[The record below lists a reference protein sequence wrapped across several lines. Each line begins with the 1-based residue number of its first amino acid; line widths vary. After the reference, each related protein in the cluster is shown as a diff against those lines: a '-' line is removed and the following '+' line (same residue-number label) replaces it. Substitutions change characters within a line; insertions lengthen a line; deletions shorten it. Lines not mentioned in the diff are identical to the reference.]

1 MQQSTKRLSN
11 RPGVQ
16 NDSKDRYN
24 MSNNKTTSYDSVQV
38 FYNMVC
44 DLADHL
50 RENFQYGETVRGHMV
65 ENRELRKQFNKL
77 NDLTA
82 QIDALRAGPDFTGL
96 DPSLIEVLDGV
107 IMVFSKFEA
116 RFETIGLADHNQETM
131 IRLRA
136 VRLGLVDVVSAL
148 RPLQFA

>member
-1 MQQSTKRLSN
+1 M
-11 RPGVQ
+11 
-16 NDSKDRYN
+16 
-24 MSNNKTTSYDSVQV
+24 
-38 FYNMVC
+38 
-44 DLADHL
+44 
-50 RENFQYGETVRGHMV
+50 
-65 ENRELRKQFNKL
+65 
-77 NDLTA
+77 
-82 QIDALRAGPDFTGL
+82 
-96 DPSLIEVLDGV
+96 LDGV